1 MSQPSIEQALNIKI
15 MGKRACELDVNTLHS
30 LNDLAA
36 WEISFWERFNETFS
50 APEFNNIQKLK
61 DVFDSD
67 FVARF
72 DARRA
77 EFQAAEKKAQ
87 TPDRIIVKGKRY
99 SVIQEFEVIR
109 PNWEMD
115 GTGWV
120 VKTKEG
126 KKIVLTS
133 HGSKYFADP
142 DELEGLMKYYRR
154 ITEGMNAA
162 LELVTPS
169 Q

>member
-87 TPDRIIVKGKRY
+87 TPDRITVKGKRY

-109 PNWEMD
+109 PN
-115 GTGWV
+115 
-120 VKTKEG
+120 
-126 KKIVLTS
+126 
-133 HGSKYFADP
+133 
-142 DELEGLMKYYRR
+142 
-154 ITEGMNAA
+154 
-162 LELVTPS
+162 
-169 Q
+169 